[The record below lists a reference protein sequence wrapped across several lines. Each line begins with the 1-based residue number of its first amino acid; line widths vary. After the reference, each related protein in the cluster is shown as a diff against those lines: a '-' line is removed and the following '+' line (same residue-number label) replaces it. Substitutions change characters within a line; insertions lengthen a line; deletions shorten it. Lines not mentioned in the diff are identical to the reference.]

1 MAYLG
6 RQLTAGNYLK
16 LDDIS
21 SSFNGS
27 TTTFNLTSGG
37 SAHYPGSSYSI
48 LVSLGGIIQEPE
60 SAFTINQNQIVFA
73 TAPLVA
79 DDFFCISL
87 GEPLNINVPGNGTV
101 DGAQLKPT
109 VSGSF
114 NVNTSGIITATTFS
128 GTFSGG
134 IGGGNVNA
142 GIGTFTQIHV
152 GSAVTANTSGIN
164 VTGIVTATNVSASSS
179 VTAATFYGSGS
190 NLTGVGTNF
199 IGAIGIQSGGL
210 AIGAGVTQLN
220 FIGAGNTFLYN
231 AATDTVNISIAGG
244 GGGAGGKFISGGTG
258 IGTLSTVGFGTTA
271 PVGTGSSDGIIQAVG
286 NIAILDGAL
295 TTDQDIG
302 QSITI
307 PIGKNGLLI
316 GPVTVGVGLT
326 IDVAANSTLV
336 VV

>member
-6 RQLTAGNYLK
+6 RQLNAGNYLK

-21 SSFNGS
+21 SGFNGS

-60 SAFTINQNQIVFA
+60 TAFTINQNQIVFA
-73 TAPLVA
+73 TAPVSS

-87 GEPLNINVPGNGTV
+87 GEPLNINVPGNATV
-101 DGAQLKPT
+101 GSDQLAPGGIT
-109 VSGSF
+109 YNNTITATEFIGPVESTGV
-114 NVNTSGIITATTFS
+114 NVVGVVTATTFK
-128 GTFSGG
+128 GD
-134 IGGGNVNA
+134 
-142 GIGTFTQIHV
+142 
-152 GSAVTANTSGIN
+152 GSQ
-164 VTGIVTATNVSASSS
+164 
-179 VTAATFYGSGS
+179 
-190 NLTGVGTNF
+190 LTGFSTNF
-199 IGAIGIQSGGL
+199 VGAIGIQSGGL

-231 AATDTVNISIAGG
+231 TATDTVNISIAG

-258 IGTLSTVGFGTTA
+258 IGTLSTVGFGTTT
-271 PVGTGSSDGIIQAVG
+271 PVGTGSSNGIIQAVG

-295 TTDQDIG
+295 TTDQDLN
-302 QSITI
+302 QSITV
-307 PIGKNGLLI
+307 PTGKNGLLI

>member
-6 RQLTAGNYLK
+6 RQLNSGNYLK

-21 SSFNGS
+21 SGFNGS

-60 SAFTINQNQIVFA
+60 TAFTINQNQIVFA
-73 TAPLVA
+73 TAPLVS

-87 GEPLNINVPGNGTV
+87 GEPLNINVPGNATV
-101 DGAQLKPT
+101 GSGQLA
-109 VSGSF
+109 GG
-114 NVNTSGIITATTFS
+114 GITYNDTITATEFIGPVEST
-128 GTFSGG
+128 GVNVTG
-134 IGGGNVNA
+134 IVTA
-142 GIGTFTQIHV
+142 TTVTV
-152 GSAVTANTSGIN
+152 GSAVTSNSSGIN
-164 VTGIVTATNVSASSS
+164 VTGIVTATNVSVSSS
-179 VTAATFYGSGS
+179 VTAATFYGSGA
-190 NLTGVGTNF
+190 NLTGVSTNF

-244 GGGAGGKFISGGTG
+244 GGAGGKFISGGTG
-258 IGTLSTVGFGTTA
+258 IGTLSTVGFGTTT
-271 PVGTGSSDGIIQAVG
+271 PVGTGNSNGIIQAVG

-295 TTDQDIG
+295 TTDQDLN
-302 QSITI
+302 QSITV
-307 PIGKNGLLI
+307 PTGKNGLLI